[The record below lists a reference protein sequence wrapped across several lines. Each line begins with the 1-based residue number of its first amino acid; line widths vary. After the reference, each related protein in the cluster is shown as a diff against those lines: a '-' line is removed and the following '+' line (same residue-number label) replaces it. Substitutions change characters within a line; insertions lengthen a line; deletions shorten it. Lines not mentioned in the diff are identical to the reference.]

1 MADPS
6 QRACLPTEAATTA
19 TLDKISQLS
28 TQITQTDQ
36 EISRERRKEKRRLE
50 EEHEYWAPLVLD
62 LKRRLAVGTEN
73 DGIRQELKN
82 VEEEEN
88 EARLK
93 IRQEFKERADRLQ
106 ERKVQLEANIRGL
119 QSFLAPIRKV
129 NEDILLEIF
138 RLVIRPDYNWLD
150 EALKNYDDH
159 SPWNLAQICSQW
171 REIVLSS
178 PELWSGIMVTSDL
191 DVISRRRGGKE
202 VCNSLPRLQRALER
216 VKGGGMHVAIML
228 TWSHSSLDL
237 ETVQRMIVEVSATT
251 RRWKTLHIENSEKII
266 DGNFRFPVDIF
277 SHGLPLLTRATF
289 HMQHHKS
296 TFPSSGLVPFRSV
309 LDSIESTSKNLRLVH
324 FHGYG
329 RTEVTN
335 GNYNKPPYFRH
346 VSFLR
351 TNPQEIKSSL
361 GYLAEVLPDSALA
374 RLYGP
379 LIARD
384 EEQAGERVVMPH
396 LAQIIMRLIAHQS
409 VSGGLS
415 TLYLGSLRGLH
426 LVSRNG
432 LDISAPITLENLTD
446 LVVVSNDIRG
456 IEFLQ
461 LENLAYLQIR
471 LTDTEEFSLRRAQ
484 IVLDRL
490 WETDVPDMLPWRPK
504 NIKLENMEV
513 AFSTFHSLATQN
525 HKLVSLTLQNITFG
539 SENAILGLLD
549 GLDVSD

>member
-62 LKRRLAVGTEN
+62 LKRRLAVSTEN

-150 EALKNYDDH
+150 EALKNDDDH

-171 REIVLSS
+171 REVVLSS

-202 VCNSLPRLQRALER
+202 
-216 VKGGGMHVAIML
+216 
-228 TWSHSSLDL
+228 
-237 ETVQRMIVEVSATT
+237 
-251 RRWKTLHIENSEKII
+251 
-266 DGNFRFPVDIF
+266 
-277 SHGLPLLTRATF
+277 
-289 HMQHHKS
+289 
-296 TFPSSGLVPFRSV
+296 
-309 LDSIESTSKNLRLVH
+309 
-324 FHGYG
+324 
-329 RTEVTN
+329 
-335 GNYNKPPYFRH
+335 
-346 VSFLR
+346 
-351 TNPQEIKSSL
+351 
-361 GYLAEVLPDSALA
+361 
-374 RLYGP
+374 
-379 LIARD
+379 
-384 EEQAGERVVMPH
+384 
-396 LAQIIMRLIAHQS
+396 
-409 VSGGLS
+409 
-415 TLYLGSLRGLH
+415 
-426 LVSRNG
+426 
-432 LDISAPITLENLTD
+432 
-446 LVVVSNDIRG
+446 
-456 IEFLQ
+456 
-461 LENLAYLQIR
+461 
-471 LTDTEEFSLRRAQ
+471 
-484 IVLDRL
+484 
-490 WETDVPDMLPWRPK
+490 
-504 NIKLENMEV
+504 
-513 AFSTFHSLATQN
+513 
-525 HKLVSLTLQNITFG
+525 
-539 SENAILGLLD
+539 
-549 GLDVSD
+549 